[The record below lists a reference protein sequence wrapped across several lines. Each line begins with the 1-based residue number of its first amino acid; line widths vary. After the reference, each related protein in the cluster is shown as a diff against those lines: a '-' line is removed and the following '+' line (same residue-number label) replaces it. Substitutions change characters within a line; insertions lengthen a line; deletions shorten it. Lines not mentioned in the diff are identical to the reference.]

1 MTMPPPFLLFASAS
15 ARVATIMIIR
25 GQDQTW
31 LLLLLT
37 LLVLVLATGALP
49 PADKAR
55 MSLLQRIAG
64 LALALMRV
72 PGTTEEWPVMVAAF
86 AYALTSDGG
95 VALGGLSEPVQVA
108 LLALG
113 SACVLAS
120 TTAQPAAAG
129 GLAKGLLTMDLAAAY
144 SSASLA
150 TAAVLLL
157 PIAAAL
163 GAKGG
168 VRGAEW
174 GAVPAQCLG
183 AAEWLRPPHARL
195 LVVVAG
201 AALAVCARADAAL
214 ELTLLVAHALAR
226 WLRLG
231 RALARRG
238 LFKQPQ
244 PPPSTHSYYHAAG
257 AAQHQQA

>member
-37 LLVLVLATGALP
+37 LLGLVLATGALP

-168 VRGAEW
+168 VRGAW
-174 GAVPAQCLG
+174 
-183 AAEWLRPPHARL
+183 
-195 LVVVAG
+195 
-201 AALAVCARADAAL
+201 RA
-214 ELTLLVAHALAR
+214 
-226 WLRLG
+226 
-231 RALARRG
+231 
-238 LFKQPQ
+238 
-244 PPPSTHSYYHAAG
+244 
-257 AAQHQQA
+257 